1 MAKKVEVE
9 IDVKTDA
16 SVARLREL
24 RTELKKTAVGS
35 ADFNKLSAEIRD
47 VEDALEGAKLGA
59 EDFKGALEAAPGP
72 VGKLFSALKKVE
84 IATKSWGA
92 ALKAT
97 GVGLIVAA
105 VGGLVAAFTQT
116 EGAMK
121 KLEPLLIGLE
131 KILGGIFEA
140 FQPVLDAF
148 LEMALKALPYITNGI
163 KIFYS
168 SLFGL
173 FTLVKEA
180 GVGVGKILKGVFT
193 LDVDSIKEGWDQ
205 LKGGWSK
212 TVDAYNATSERFEAG
227 TKKLTKTQ
235 KENNKELA
243 DADKKRLDEKIKNL
257 EAEGKYEEALLAKKK
272 AIDMEDEFSEEQKL
286 YTNKKYADELYEL
299 QKAGLEK
306 KLALYQKDSV
316 EYKSLQ
322 TELANLEANKITQTT
337 EFNNQLK
344 AIREKNA
351 KEEID
356 FETKLAADLQK
367 IEDKKLED
375 KLKNDAIEKGE
386 YDARYARLVLGA
398 ANDLELQRQLLE
410 AKKAADAKYY
420 AEQLAAEGLTTEQIR
435 QLNDKKLADQIFY
448 TEKSNE
454 IERNRIAVKQQA
466 LSDIISI
473 AGAES
478 DVGRAALIAKQLL
491 AAKELV
497 LEVTRTI
504 TFSAQAAAR
513 SAVAVAEGTAQTA
526 KVGFPQNIP
535 LLIAYAAQAVGIF
548 SAIKSAV
555 SKAKESVGGVSTGIS
570 SPSMNAPAPTFGGTT
585 SLATPQIQ
593 TGGGMNPT
601 QQIGETLTQ
610 SQRPIRAYV
619 ISQDISSQQALDRRT
634 NVAATFG

>member
-9 IDVKTDA
+9 IDVKTEA

-24 RTELKKTAVGS
+24 RKQLKQTAAGS
-35 ADFNKLSAEIRD
+35 ADFNKLSADIRD

-59 EDFKGALEAAPGP
+59 EDLAGALEAAPGP
-72 VGKLFSALKKVE
+72 VGQLFQGLKKVE
-84 IATKSWGA
+84 IATKSWGT

-97 GVGLIVAA
+97 GIGLVVAA

-148 LEMALKALPYITNGI
+148 LEMALKALPYITDGI
-163 KIFYS
+163 GAFYS
-168 SLFGL
+168 VIFGL
-173 FTLVKEA
+173 FKLIKDV
-180 GVGVGKILKGVFT
+180 GVGAGKILKGIFT
-193 LDVDSIKEGWDQ
+193 FDFDALKEGYDSIKNAIPNAI
-205 LKGGWSK
+205 
-212 TVDAYNATSERFEAG
+212 DAGLNAFGRFEAG

-235 KENNKELA
+235 KENLKEVA
-243 DADKKRLDEKIKNL
+243 DAEQKALDEKIKRL

-286 YTNKKYADELYEL
+286 FTNKKYADELFEL
-299 QKAGLEK
+299 QKSALEK
-306 KLALYQKDSV
+306 KLGLYKKDSV
-316 EYKSLQ
+316 EYKALQ
-322 TELANLEANKITQTT
+322 TELTNLDANKITQTT

-344 AIREKNA
+344 AIREKDA
-351 KEEID
+351 KEQID
-356 FETKLAADLQK
+356 FEVKLAADLQK

-375 KLKNDAIEKGE
+375 NIKNEAIKKGEFDSNFERIFAATKMDLDLQRSLLEEKRKND
-386 YDARYARLVLGA
+386 
-398 ANDLELQRQLLE
+398 E
-410 AKKAADAKYY
+410 AYY
-420 AEQLAAEGLTTEQIR
+420 ANQLSLEGITAEQIR
-435 QLNDKKLADQIFY
+435 EINARKLADQIRY
-448 TEKSNE
+448 TQESNQL
-454 IERNRIAVKQQA
+454 ERDRILIKQQA
-466 LSDIISI
+466 LDDIISI
-473 AGAES
+473 AGAETG
-478 DVGRAALIAKQLL
+478 VGRAALIAKQIL

-497 LEVTRTI
+497 LEVSRTI

-513 SAVAVAEGTAQTA
+513 SVVAVAEGTAQTA
-526 KVGFPQNIP
+526 KIGFPQNIP
-535 LLIAYAAQAVGIF
+535 MLIGYAAQAFGII
-548 SAIKSAV
+548 SAIRSAV
-555 SKAKESVGGVSTGIS
+555 SSAKQSAGGQSAGVS
-570 SPSMNAPAPTFGGTT
+570 SPSMNLPAPTFGGTT

-601 QQIGETLTQ
+601 QQISETLTQ

-619 ISQDISSQQALDRRT
+619 ISQYVSSQQALDRRT

>member
-9 IDVKTDA
+9 IDVKTEA

-24 RTELKKTAVGS
+24 RKQLKQTAAGS
-35 ADFNKLSAEIRD
+35 ADFNKLSADIRD

-59 EDFKGALEAAPGP
+59 EDLAGALEAAPGP
-72 VGKLFSALKKVE
+72 VGQLFQGLKKVE
-84 IATKSWGA
+84 IATKSWGT

-97 GVGLIVAA
+97 GIGLVVAA

-148 LEMALKALPYITNGI
+148 LEMALKALPYITDGI
-163 KIFYS
+163 GAFYS
-168 SLFGL
+168 VIFGL
-173 FTLVKEA
+173 FKLIKDV
-180 GVGVGKILKGVFT
+180 GVGAGKILKGIFT
-193 LDVDSIKEGWDQ
+193 FDFDALKEGYESIKNAIPNAI
-205 LKGGWSK
+205 
-212 TVDAYNATSERFEAG
+212 DAGLNAFGRFEAG

-235 KENNKELA
+235 KENLKELS
-243 DADKKRLDEKIKNL
+243 DLEKQRLDEKIKNL

-286 YTNKKYADELYEL
+286 FTNKKYADELFEL
-299 QKAGLEK
+299 QKSALEK
-306 KLALYQKDSV
+306 KLGLYKKDSV
-316 EYKSLQ
+316 EYKALQ
-322 TELANLEANKITQTT
+322 TELTNLDANKITQTT

-356 FETKLAADLQK
+356 FEVKLAADLQK

-386 YDARYARLVLGA
+386 YDARYARLAAGV
-398 ANDLELQRQLLE
+398 ANDLDLQRQLLE
-410 AKKAADAKYY
+410 EKKAADDKYY
-420 AEQLAAEGLTTEQIR
+420 AEQLAAEGLTADQIR
-435 QLNDKKLADQIFY
+435 LLNERKLADEKFY
-448 TEKSNE
+448 TEKS
-454 IERNRIAVKQQA
+454 IELERARIAVKQKA
-466 LSDIISI
+466 LDDIIFI
-473 AGAES
+473 AGAETG
-478 DVGRAALIAKQLL
+478 VGRAALVAKQLL
-491 AAKELV
+491 AAKELIN
-497 LEVTRTI
+497 EVKRTI
-504 TFSAQAAAR
+504 TFSTQAAAR
-513 SAVAVAEGTAQTA
+513 SAVAVAEGTANTA
-526 KVGFPQNIP
+526 KIGFPQNIP
-535 LLIAYAAQAVGIF
+535 MLIGYAAQAFGII
-548 SAIKSAV
+548 SAIRSAV
-555 SKAKESVGGVSTGIS
+555 SSAKQSVGGGGAGVSV
-570 SPSMNAPAPTFGGTT
+570 PSMNLPAPTFGGST

-619 ISQDISSQQALDRRT
+619 VSQDISSQQALDRRT

>member
-9 IDVKTDA
+9 IDVKTEA

-24 RTELKKTAVGS
+24 RTQLKRTAAGS

-59 EDFKGALEAAPGP
+59 EDFAGALEAAPGP
-72 VGKLFSALKKVE
+72 VGQLFQGLKKVE

-97 GVGLIVAA
+97 GIGIIVAA

-121 KLEPLLIGLE
+121 KLEPLLIGFE

-148 LEMALKALPYITNGI
+148 LEMALKALPYITDGI

-212 TVDAYNATSERFEAG
+212 TVDAYNSTSERFEAG

-243 DADKKRLDEKIKNL
+243 DSDKKRLDDKIKNL

-286 YTNKKYADELYEL
+286 FTNKKYADELYEL
-299 QKAGLEK
+299 QKAALEK

-316 EYKSLQ
+316 EYKALQ
-322 TELANLEANKITQTT
+322 TELTNLDANKITQTT
-337 EFNNQLK
+337 EFNNQLQ
-344 AIREKNA
+344 AIREKDA
-351 KEEID
+351 KEQID
-356 FETKLAADLQK
+356 FEVKLAADLQK

-375 KLKNDAIEKGE
+375 KIKNEAIKKGE
-386 YDARYARLVLGA
+386 FDANFERIFA
-398 ANDLELQRQLLE
+398 ATKMDLDLQRQLLE
-410 AKKAADAKYY
+410 EKRKNDEAYY
-420 AEQLAAEGLTTEQIR
+420 ANQLTLEGITAEQIR
-435 QLNDKKLADQIFY
+435 EINARKLADQIRY
-448 TEKSNE
+448 TQESNQL
-454 IERNRIAVKQQA
+454 ERDRILIKQQA
-466 LSDIISI
+466 LDDIISI
-473 AGAES
+473 AGAETG
-478 DVGRAALIAKQLL
+478 VGRAALIAKQIL

-513 SAVAVAEGTAQTA
+513 SVVAVAEGTAQTA
-526 KVGFPQNIP
+526 KIGFPQNIP
-535 LLIAYAAQAVGIF
+535 MLIGYAAQAFGII
-548 SAIKSAV
+548 SAIRSAVKSAK
-555 SKAKESVGGVSTGIS
+555 SSAGGASAGVS
-570 SPSMNAPAPTFGGTT
+570 SPSMNLPSPTLP
-585 SLATPQIQ
+585 SIQSASTPQIQ
-593 TGGGMNPT
+593 MGGGMNPT
-601 QQIGETLTQ
+601 QQIGETLTNA
-610 SQRPIRAYV
+610 QRPIRAYV
-619 ISQDISSQQALDRRT
+619 VSQDISSQQALDRRT

>member
-9 IDVKTDA
+9 IDVKTEA

-24 RTELKKTAVGS
+24 RTELKRTAAGS
-35 ADFNKLSAEIRD
+35 ADFNRLSAEIRD

-59 EDFKGALEAAPGP
+59 EDFAGALEAAPGP
-72 VGKLFSALKKVE
+72 VGQLFQGLKKVE

-97 GVGLIVAA
+97 GIGLIVAA

-148 LEMALKALPYITNGI
+148 LEMALKALPTITDGI
-163 KIFYS
+163 GVFYS
-168 SLFGL
+168 VILGL
-173 FTLVKEA
+173 FKLIKDV
-180 GVGVGKILKGVFT
+180 GVGAGKILKGIFT
-193 LDVDSIKEGWDQ
+193 FDFDALKEGYDSIKNAIPNAIDAG
-205 LKGGWSK
+205 LKAFG
-212 TVDAYNATSERFEAG
+212 RFEEG

-243 DADKKRLDEKIKNL
+243 DSDKKRLDEKIKNL

-299 QKAGLEK
+299 QKSALEK

-316 EYKSLQ
+316 EYKALQ
-322 TELANLEANKITQTT
+322 TELTNLEANKITQTT
-337 EFNNQLK
+337 EFNNQLE
-344 AIREKNA
+344 AIREKEA
-351 KEEID
+351 QKEID

-367 IEDKKLED
+367 IEDKKKED

-386 YDARYARLVLGA
+386 YDARYARLVAGA
-398 ANDLELQRQLLE
+398 ANDLDLQRQLLE
-410 AKKAADAKYY
+410 AKKAADDKYY

-448 TEKSNE
+448 TQKSNE

-548 SAIKSAV
+548 AAIKSAV
-555 SKAKESVGGVSTGIS
+555 SKAKQSVGGVSAGIS
-570 SPSMNAPAPTFGGTT
+570 SPSINAPAPTFGGTT

-601 QQIGETLTQ
+601 QQISETLTQ

-619 ISQDISSQQALDRRT
+619 ISQDVSSQQALDRRT

>member
-1 MAKKVEVE
+1 MAKKLEIE
-9 IDVKTDA
+9 IDTGA
-16 SVARLREL
+16 SLAKLREL
-24 RTELKKTAVGS
+24 KKELKA
-35 ADFNKLSAEIRD
+35 LSTTDPKFKQKAAEIRD
-47 VEDALEGAKLGA
+47 MEDALESAKLGA
-59 EDFKGALEAAPGP
+59 EDFAGALEAAPGP
-72 VGKLFSALKKVE
+72 VGKLFSAIKKVE
-84 IATKSWGA
+84 IATKSWGT

-97 GVGLIVAA
+97 GIGLIVAA

-306 KLALYQKDSV
+306 KLGLYEKDSV
-316 EYKSLQ
+316 EYKALQ
-322 TELANLEANKITQTT
+322 TELATLDANKITQTT

-351 KEEID
+351 KEQID
-356 FETKLAADLQK
+356 FEVKLAADLQK

-375 KLKNDAIEKGE
+375 NIKNEAIKKGEFDSNFERIFAATKMDLDLQRSLLEEKRKND
-386 YDARYARLVLGA
+386 
-398 ANDLELQRQLLE
+398 E
-410 AKKAADAKYY
+410 AYY
-420 AEQLAAEGLTTEQIR
+420 ANQLSLEGITAEQIR
-435 QLNDKKLADQIFY
+435 EINARKLADQIRY
-448 TEKSNE
+448 TQESNQL
-454 IERNRIAVKQQA
+454 ERDRILIKQQA
-466 LSDIISI
+466 LDDIISI
-473 AGAES
+473 AGAETG
-478 DVGRAALIAKQLL
+478 VGRAALIAKQIL

-497 LEVTRTI
+497 LEVSRTI

-513 SAVAVAEGTAQTA
+513 SVVAVAEGTAQTA
-526 KVGFPQNIP
+526 KIGFPQNIP
-535 LLIAYAAQAVGIF
+535 MLIGYAAQAFGII
-548 SAIKSAV
+548 SAIRSAV
-555 SKAKESVGGVSTGIS
+555 SSAKQSAGGQSAGVS
-570 SPSMNAPAPTFGGTT
+570 SPSMNLPAPTFGGTT

-619 ISQDISSQQALDRRT
+619 VSQDISSQQALDRRT